1 MVPVL
6 AVMSAGVLQGV
17 QRNRYS
23 HAIVHWMLPIS
34 CRYTVSAT
42 LRIGC
47 DRQVGSSVMGKLQL
61 GYVVLQ
67 LALLTH
73 PNACQAQL
81 LQNRF
86 HYQTTAV
93 SVETVLEVAVALRQE
108 DEGGSP
114 DHM

>member
-1 MVPVL
+1 
-6 AVMSAGVLQGV
+6 
-17 QRNRYS
+17 
-23 HAIVHWMLPIS
+23 
-34 CRYTVSAT
+34 
-42 LRIGC
+42 
-47 DRQVGSSVMGKLQL
+47 MGKLQL